1 LEEMKESQEEEK
13 NAGDLQHDIDLLKE
27 NDEGF

>member
-1 LEEMKESQEEEK
+1 MKESQEEEK
-13 NAGDLQHDIDLLKE
+13 IGGDLQADIDLLKE